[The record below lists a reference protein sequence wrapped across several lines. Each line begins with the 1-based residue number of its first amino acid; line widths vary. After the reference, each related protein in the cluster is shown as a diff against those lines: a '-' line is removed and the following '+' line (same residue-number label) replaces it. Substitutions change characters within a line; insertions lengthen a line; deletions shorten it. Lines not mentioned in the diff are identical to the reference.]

1 MKSYSKC
8 LYKQRYCYMANR
20 HLLWFPAWKD
30 LKIIIND
37 DLCNSIFLTHEA
49 NLYVTE
55 NMENGEWLRVVISDR
70 AHRQG
75 PSEETDDSYAET

>member
-55 NMENGEWLRVVISDR
+55 NMENGEKPEGWFHFTFGI
-70 AHRQG
+70 
-75 PSEETDDSYAET
+75 